1 MNSSMGRPHL
11 GSRPV
16 DQHSQRFFRGR
27 EHETAVLAQW
37 WRNNNLMFASGPAG
51 RGKTSLLLAGVLPLL
66 AQDPLG
72 GTPHILPVGSLSYG
86 LTFPV
91 TALPAH
97 NPYTLSLLRSWAP
110 GESPTRLAGLTV
122 RKFLA
127 GIAGRATILGAI
139 DPADELAIASG
150 PRERHLRGFL
160 AELKDAL
167 RADPRLHLL
176 LVGREQTAAAVEK
189 VLGGSRYEVPP
200 LSWQSA
206 VDAVTGQFRSAGRTL
221 TGDAAEKFVTD
232 VSTSPMGAGNAT
244 ERDPE
249 GLLIEPAVFQVACDQ
264 LWESLP
270 ADADPVTTQDV
281 QRRTDVDAA
290 LAEHA
295 SAVLAEVADQQGLSF
310 KRLADWLTQSFI
322 TELGTE
328 NMQYEGAAKTAR
340 MPNGVARA
348 LEDRHLLVSSQQS
361 GSRWYKLISARL
373 IEPLRQL
380 NLALPART
388 AWRPAADLREL
399 LSTAER
405 AFARGDLALAQRL
418 AGAVLTA
425 AESEQKPVAPRYEES
440 GLAHSLLGNIAYEGG
455 NPSDAEKSYRE
466 AVQYFVAATDTKA
479 AGYQLAAIGVLLLE
493 QERVAEAVREL
504 ESAVT
509 RVPNDATVSV
519 SYAKALW
526 QSGQDLAAVAVLTAA
541 LGIDGNNTAALLA
554 RGEILAWL
562 GEAKA
567 ALSDLDRAP
576 TADQPATRA
585 ARGLALAELGE
596 RKQARREIEEAVASG
611 ERHGPALLYAA
622 RTAFLLGDETAA
634 EGYARQADYAADPPL
649 SPAQRAAA
657 KKLVRR

>member
-1 MNSSMGRPHL
+1 M
-11 GSRPV
+11 
-16 DQHSQRFFRGR
+16 
-27 EHETAVLAQW
+27 LAQW
-37 WRNNNLMFASGPAG
+37 WRNNNLTFASGPAG
-51 RGKTSLLLAGVLPLL
+51 RGKTSLLLAGVVPLL

-122 RKFLA
+122 RQFVA
-127 GIAGRATILGAI
+127 GIAGRATILAAI

-150 PRERHLRGFL
+150 PGKRHLRGLL

-167 RADPRLHLL
+167 RAEPRLHLL

-189 VLGGSRYEVPP
+189 VLGGTRYEVPP

-206 VDAVTGQFRSAGRTL
+206 VDAVTGQFRSAGRAL
-221 TGDAAEKFVTD
+221 TADAAEKFVTD
-232 VSTSPMGAGNAT
+232 VSTSPMGGGQAT

-249 GLLIEPAVFQVACDQ
+249 GLLIEPALFRVACDQ

-270 ADADPVTTQDV
+270 ADADPVTTQDM

-295 SAVLAEVADQQGLSF
+295 SAVLAEVADQQGLSV
-310 KRLADWLTQSFI
+310 KRLADWLTESFI

-328 NMQYEGAAKTAR
+328 NLQYEGAAKTAR

-361 GSRWYKLISARL
+361 GSRWYKLSSARL

-380 NLALPART
+380 NLALPARA

-405 AFARGDLALAQRL
+405 AFARGDLALARRL
-418 AGAVLTA
+418 ASAVLAA
-425 AESEQKPVAPRYEES
+425 AESEQKPVAPRYAES

-455 NPSDAEKSYRE
+455 KP
-466 AVQYFVAATDTKA
+466 V
-479 AGYQLAAIGVLLLE
+479 G
-493 QERVAEAVREL
+493 
-504 ESAVT
+504 
-509 RVPNDATVSV
+509 
-519 SYAKALW
+519 
-526 QSGQDLAAVAVLTAA
+526 
-541 LGIDGNNTAALLA
+541 
-554 RGEILAWL
+554 RGEKLPGSGPVFRRRRRYQGGRLPARRHRSAAPRAGTGRRSGPRA
-562 GEAKA
+562 GERGHPGAQRR
-567 ALSDLDRAP
+567 DRIGEL
-576 TADQPATRA
+576 RE
-585 ARGLALAELGE
+585 GALAGW
-596 RKQARREIEEAVASG
+596 RGPGRGRGANRGPRHRRQQHRRPARPR
-611 ERHGPALLYAA
+611 RDA
-622 RTAFLLGDETAA
+622 RLAGRSQ
-634 EGYARQADYAADPPL
+634 GG
-649 SPAQRAAA
+649 AQ
-657 KKLVRR
+657 